1 MTRRRTL
8 TSFMAAA
15 ALVAGPL
22 AAVSSGDGD
31 PPGSA
36 AEAESLE
43 LPAGESALVRVQM
56 PDQKSLEALVDG
68 GADVASIPATAPG
81 SPDQAL
87 IDLVVTGEE
96 LDELRA
102 QGATVVQVIQR
113 EGDGSKRFE
122 ASREAAERLHSQGLT
137 SSADAD
143 QPQDTLTFG
152 HAYWWTS
159 GEQTF
164 VQVQVSTSAATD
176 PDVEI
181 TIDAE
186 TADGEVLTFPLFRFE
201 DAGQYMY
208 HYQLPVPISSA
219 PVSVTATSSEGGVA
233 TAQPAPWPGDEP
245 PETPE
250 GYQQDFIDSYLTP
263 ADINERMD
271 RLASQYPELVE
282 IIELPN
288 QTHGYN
294 RTAKAYV
301 GDPEETALVVE
312 SVESGASGMNGTE
325 VRVIPH
331 PVAGQPIS
339 AQYAEGRLTI
349 YPATD
354 ATGAATSTTEEV
366 SAYLNEEFA
375 DTFNSF
381 VPEGSEGETIPMVDG
396 VDLDDGLDAS
406 HLDPEGTTVQ
416 AMRIGVHRDGSR
428 PGVYTYSQEHAREW
442 VTPLVTMEFA
452 ERMLANAATDEETAR
467 LLEETEI
474 FVLPVVNPDGAN
486 YSFYDYNFQRKNL
499 SDHCVGVDRDPA
511 NADRWGVDVN
521 RNYAVGSFFDGYAG
535 ASDNCLSGSYAGTEE
550 LSEAESNNVAYIAEQ
565 FPNITHAI
573 NVHSYGGYFMWSP
586 GAYKEEGRETLPEP
600 SPEVAA
606 EFLSAAQRIVGSIS
620 GHRGTVTW
628 PSQTGPVI
636 DTLYSAAGN
645 SGDHLFYEHDIYA
658 WDFEVGND
666 LWNAEEERWEGVGFQ
681 PPFEEAHPESQ
692 EYAAGLVELVRIAA
706 DEGAVHRLNGQDR
719 YETAVAIGQ
728 EAFPESTTAVLV
740 SGAEASMV
748 DGLVAGPLGYDLE
761 SPVLLTRPD
770 KLPNAVAQDLT
781 DREVTDV
788 VVVGGPTAVND
799 DVVNA
804 LTGMGIEVERV
815 AGDDRYDTA
824 VAVAAELGGAGGE
837 VVVSSGQ
844 EGSLVDALSVSGPA
858 AANGTPVLLV
868 QQDHVPQVTAGAL
881 EDYASTLAIG
891 GPVAISEEVVGEL
904 PEAER
909 VAGDD
914 RYDTAAAIADHY
926 VAAGM
931 SATSVAV
938 SSGLDLN
945 IVDALPG
952 GTLGEPI
959 LLAQNNRLP
968 NVTTAWFED
977 SADTEHAWVLGGE
990 TALTEAVM
998 DALREMLA
1006 TDE

>member
-8 TSFMAAA
+8 TTMLAAA

-31 PPGSA
+31 PPGT
-36 AEAESLE
+36 AEAESLQ
-43 LPAGESALVRVQM
+43 LPADESALVRLQM
-56 PDQKSLEALVDG
+56 PDRASLEELVGSEADIAGLPAASPDADRGAGLLVD
-68 GADVASIPATAPG
+68 
-81 SPDQAL
+81 
-87 IDLVVTGEE
+87 LVLTGTE

-113 EGDGSKRFE
+113 EGEGSERFA
-122 ASREAAERLHSQGLT
+122 ASREAAEQRHAQGLT
-137 SSADAD
+137 SSPDAEE
-143 QPQDTLTFG
+143 PQDTLTFG

-181 TIDAE
+181 TVEAE
-186 TADGEVLTFPLFRFE
+186 TADGEVVTFPLFRYE

-208 HYQLPVPISSA
+208 HFQRPVPISDA
-219 PVSVTATSSEGGVA
+219 PVSVTATSSEGGEA
-233 TAQPAPWPGDEP
+233 TAEPVPWPGDEP
-245 PETPE
+245 PEVPDD
-250 GYQQDFIDSYLTP
+250 YQQDFIDSYMTP
-263 ADINERMD
+263 DDINERMD
-271 RLASQYPELVE
+271 RLASQYPDLVE

-294 RTAKAYV
+294 RTAKAYL

-312 SVESGASGMNGTE
+312 SVEPGASGMNGTE

-339 AQYAEGRLTI
+339 ADYADGTLTI
-349 YPATD
+349 YPTTD
-354 ATGAATSTTEEV
+354 AEGAATSTTEEV
-366 SAYLNEEFA
+366 STYVNEEFA
-375 DTFNSF
+375 ETFNSF
-381 VPEGSEGETIPMVDG
+381 VPEGSEGETIPLVEAE
-396 VDLDDGLDAS
+396 LDDGLDAS
-406 HLDPEGTTVQ
+406 HLDPEGSTVR

-499 SDHCVGVDRDPA
+499 SDHCEGLDRDPA
-511 NADRWGVDVN
+511 NEDRWGVDIN

-535 ASDNCLSGSYAGTEE
+535 ASDNCLSSGYAGTAE
-550 LSEAESNNVAYIAEQ
+550 LSEAESNNVTYIAEQ

-586 GAYKEEGRETLPEP
+586 GAYKEEGRVPLPEP

-606 EFLSAAQRIVGSIS
+606 EFLDAAQRIVGAIS

-666 LWNAEEERWEGVGFQ
+666 LWNDEAQQWEGVGFQ

-706 DEGAVHRLNGQDR
+706 DEAPVHRLDGQDR
-719 YETAVAIGQ
+719 YETAIAIGQ
-728 EAFPESTTAVLV
+728 EAFPDATTAVLV

-761 SPVLLTRPD
+761 APVLLTRPD
-770 KLPNAVAQDLT
+770 LLPQAVVQELT

-788 VVVGGPTAVND
+788 VVVGGPTAVNE
-799 DVVNA
+799 DVVDT
-804 LTGMGIEVERV
+804 LTDLGIEVERV
-815 AGDDRYDTA
+815 AGDDRYATA
-824 VAVAAELGGAGGE
+824 AAVAAEVGGTGGE
-837 VVVSSGQ
+837 VVVSSGEEQ
-844 EGSLVDALSVSGPA
+844 SLVDALSVSGPA

-868 QQDHVPQVTAGAL
+868 KQDHVPQVTAGAL
-881 EDYASTLAIG
+881 EDYASSLAIG
-891 GPVAISEEVVGEL
+891 GPLAISEEIVDEL

-914 RYDTAAAIADHY
+914 RYETAAAIGDHY
-926 VAAGM
+926 VDAGM
-931 SATSVAV
+931 AAASVAV
-938 SSGLDLN
+938 SSGADLN
-945 IVDALPG
+945 LVDALPG
-952 GTLGEPI
+952 GTLGEVI
-959 LLAQNNRLP
+959 LLAQTERLP
-968 NVTTAWFED
+968 NVTTAWLEG

-990 TALTEAVM
+990 NALTAAVA
-998 DALREMLA
+998 DELRELLS
-1006 TDE
+1006 TE